1 MPEQS
6 VNKRIA
12 KNTIFL
18 YIRMIL
24 VMVVSLYTSR
34 VILATLGASD
44 YGIYNVVGGVVTIM
58 VFLGGALG
66 ASTSRFLTYDLGL
79 GDQEKLNKTFSS
91 ALNLHIAV
99 AILVVIFGETIGLWL
114 LYNKLVI
121 PDGRMTAAFWVLQ
134 ASIVTT
140 AFNFIQVPFSAS
152 IISHEKM
159 SIYAY
164 LGLYDA
170 AVKLLIAFLIGVTSH
185 DKLIV
190 YAFLLMLNGIIVFLF
205 YQLYTRKKYP
215 ECRFRLVKGGSL
227 YKRLLGYMGW
237 ELFGS
242 VASVSQGQ
250 GISIVLNMFF
260 GPIVNA
266 ARGVTQQISTAVT
279 QFVTNFLL
287 ASRPQVIKYCAEGKY
302 ADMYSLTFRTAKF
315 SYLLMLAM
323 VVPLCFEIDF
333 ILHVWLGDNVPDYT
347 NIFSIIVL
355 ITGLVSSLHT
365 ASLMPYHAIGRLGVG
380 NVIGGT
386 LMILSLPLTYVLF
399 KMGLPP
405 YWAFIAIFITNSLQQ
420 LTTWIV
426 IHNYVPYR
434 YADLLKQVYLPVGI
448 VTVLSVLYP
457 LCINHFM
464 VQGWARFIVLLLGT
478 EAVLAIIIYT
488 AALTKSERETFKRIL
503 HNKVYAKISNRKR

>member
-1 MPEQS
+1 
-6 VNKRIA
+6 
-12 KNTIFL
+12 
-18 YIRMIL
+18 
-24 VMVVSLYTSR
+24 MVVSLYTSR
-34 VILATLGASD
+34 VILSTLGASD

-66 ASTSRFLTYDLGL
+66 ASTSRFLTYDLGK
-79 GDQEKLNKTFSS
+79 GDQEKLNRTFSA

-99 AILVVIFGETIGLWL
+99 AILVVIFGETLGLWL

-121 PDGRMTAAFWVLQ
+121 PEGRMTAAFWVLQ

-140 AFNFIQVPFSAS
+140 AFNFTQVPYSAS

-159 SIYAY
+159 SVYAY

-190 YAFLLMLNGIIVFLF
+190 YAFLLMLNAIIVFLF
-205 YQLYTRKKYP
+205 YRFYTRKRYT

-237 ELFGS
+237 ELFGG

-260 GPIVNA
+260 GPVVNA
-266 ARGVTQQISTAVT
+266 ARGITQQISSAVT

-287 ASRPQVIKYCAEGKY
+287 ASRPQVIKYCAEKKY
-302 ADMYSLTFRTAKF
+302 EDMYNLTFRTAKF
-315 SYLLMLAM
+315 AYLLMLAM
-323 VVPLCFEIDF
+323 VIPLCFEIDF
-333 ILHVWLGDNVPDYT
+333 ILHIWLGDSVPDYT

-365 ASLMPYHAIGRLGVG
+365 ASLMPYHAIGKLGTG

-386 LMILSLPLTYVLF
+386 LMFLSLPLTYVLF
-399 KMGLPP
+399 KIGLPP
-405 YWAFIAIFITNSLQQ
+405 YWAFIAIFITSALQQ
-420 LTTWIV
+420 ITTWVV
-426 IHNYVPYR
+426 IHNYVSYS
-434 YADLLKQVYLPVGI
+434 YWDLLKKVYIPITI
-448 VTVLSVLYP
+448 VSVLSVICP
-457 LCINHFM
+457 FAVSHFM
-464 VQGWARFIVLLLGT
+464 EEGWGRFFVLLICT
-478 EAVLAIIIYT
+478 EVILATLIYLI
-488 AALTKSERETFKRIL
+488 ALTSSERNTFKRFVQTRIYDKL
-503 HNKVYAKISNRKR
+503 KNRQR

>member
-79 GDQEKLNKTFSS
+79 GDQKKLNKTFSA

-140 AFNFIQVPFSAS
+140 AFNFTQVPYSAS

-170 AVKLLIAFLIGVTSH
+170 AVKLLIAFLIGVTSY

-190 YAFLLMLNGIIVFLF
+190 YAFLLMLNAIIVFSF
-205 YQLYTRKKYP
+205 YRFYTRKRYA

-237 ELFGS
+237 ELFGG

-266 ARGVTQQISTAVT
+266 ARGITQQISSAVT

-287 ASRPQVIKYCAEGKY
+287 ASRPQVIKYCAEKKY
-302 ADMYSLTFRTAKF
+302 EDMYSLTFRTAKF
-315 SYLLMLAM
+315 AYLLMLAM
-323 VVPLCFEIDF
+323 VMPLCFEIDF
-333 ILHVWLGDNVPDYT
+333 ILHIWLGDNVPDYT

-365 ASLMPYHAIGRLGVG
+365 ASLMPYHAIGKLGTG

-386 LMILSLPLTYVLF
+386 LMFLSLPLAYVLF
-399 KMGLPP
+399 KMGFEP
-405 YWAFIAIFITNSLQQ
+405 YWAFIAIFITNTLQQ
-420 LTTWIV
+420 ITTWVV
-426 IHNYVPYR
+426 IHNYVPYS
-434 YADLLKQVYLPVGI
+434 YWDLLKKVYIPITI
-448 VTVLSVLYP
+448 VTALSVICP
-457 LCINHFM
+457 FAVSHFM
-464 VQGWARFIVLLLGT
+464 TQGWGRFFVLLIST
-478 EAVLAIIIYT
+478 EIILALLIY
-488 AALTKSERETFKRIL
+488 AIALTNLERDTFKRF
-503 HNKVYAKISNRKR
+503 VQTKIYDKIKNRQR

>member
-1 MPEQS
+1 
-6 VNKRIA
+6 
-12 KNTIFL
+12 
-18 YIRMIL
+18 
-24 VMVVSLYTSR
+24 MVVSLYTSR
-34 VILATLGASD
+34 VILSTLGASD

-66 ASTSRFLTYDLGL
+66 ASTSRFLTYDLGV
-79 GDQEKLNKTFSS
+79 GDQEKLNKTFSA

-99 AILVVIFGETIGLWL
+99 AVLVIIFGETIGLWL

-121 PDGRMTAAFWVLQ
+121 PEDRMTAAFWVLQ
-134 ASIVTT
+134 ASIVTS
-140 AFNFIQVPFSAS
+140 AFNFTQVPYSAS

-170 AVKLLIAFLIGVTSH
+170 AVKLLIAFLIGVTAH

-190 YAFLLMLNGIIVFLF
+190 YAFLLMLNAIIIFLF
-205 YQLYTRKKYP
+205 YRFYTRKRYD
-215 ECRFRLVKGGSL
+215 ECRFRLVKGGDL

-266 ARGVTQQISTAVT
+266 ARGITQQISSAVT

-302 ADMYSLTFRTAKF
+302 ADMYNLTFRTAKF

-333 ILHVWLGDNVPDYT
+333 ILHIWLGDAVPAYT

-365 ASLMPYHAIGRLGVG
+365 ASLMPYHAIGKLGTG

-386 LMILSLPLTYVLF
+386 LMFLSLPLTYVLF

-405 YWAFIAIFITNSLQQ
+405 YWAFIAIFITNTLQQ
-420 LTTWIV
+420 ITTWVV
-426 IHNYVPYR
+426 IHNYVPYS
-434 YADLLKQVYLPVGI
+434 YWDLLKKVYIPITI
-448 VTVLSVLYP
+448 VTVLSVICP
-457 LCINHFM
+457 FAVSHFM
-464 VQGWARFIVLLLGT
+464 DQGWGRFFILLISA
-478 EAVLAIIIYT
+478 EIILALLIY
-488 AALTKSERETFKRIL
+488 AIALTNSERDTFKRF
-503 HNKVYAKISNRKR
+503 VQTKIYDKIKNRQR